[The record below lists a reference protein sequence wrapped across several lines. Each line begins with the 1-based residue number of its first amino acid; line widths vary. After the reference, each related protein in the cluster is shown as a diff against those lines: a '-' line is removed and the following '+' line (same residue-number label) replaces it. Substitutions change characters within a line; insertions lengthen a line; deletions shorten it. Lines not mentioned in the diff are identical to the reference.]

1 MVRSLEEDQNQVNK
15 SSQNS
20 SFIQIKKFRFVILI
34 FLTVLA
40 TAGITILALSFA
52 NNKAA
57 SVVMQER
64 KEFHKLYEA
73 YDIMKK
79 QYFADVDEEALVDGA
94 IDGMVKSL
102 DDPYSDYMTKEESK
116 TFEQSITSSFEGIG
130 AEIQEL
136 DGDIVIV
143 SPIKGSPAEKAGLK
157 PNDKIVEVD
166 GKSVQG
172 MSANE
177 AVLLIR
183 GKKGTK
189 VTLSIIRQ
197 DNEDPIKMTI
207 TRDEI
212 PINTVYPEM
221 LEDGIAKIQITSFS
235 THTDKDLEQA
245 LKEMEEKGMKRL
257 ILDLRKNPGGL
268 LERAIDISN
277 MFVPEGK
284 TLFQVA
290 YKNGQV
296 EKYVAEDGKKITVPT
311 VILIDEGSASAAE
324 ILAAAASESANITL
338 VGKTSFGKGTV
349 QQAEEFKD
357 GSNLKYTMAKWLTPK
372 GNWINEKGIEPD
384 YPVSLPKYADLSY
397 INPEKELKEDT
408 AASDVNTAEQIL
420 KELGYNPG
428 KVDSYFDPD
437 TKRAVMEFQKA
448 NNIEVTGVLSG
459 ETTVTLM
466 TKIQEHLQKNDPQ
479 LKKAVDILQT
489 K

>member
-1 MVRSLEEDQNQVNK
+1 MVRSLKEDQNQVNETP
-15 SSQNS
+15 QNGG
-20 SFIQIKKFRFVILI
+20 FIQIKKFKFVMII
-34 FLTVLA
+34 FLIVFL
-40 TAGITILALSFA
+40 TAGTTIFALSFGDD
-52 NNKAA
+52 KAA
-57 SVVMQER
+57 NVVMQER
-64 KEFHKLYEA
+64 KEFNKLYKA
-73 YDIMKK
+73 YDQIKK
-79 QYFADVDEEALVDGA
+79 GYFADINEDDLIDGA

-116 TFEQSITSSFEGIG
+116 MFEDSITSSFEGVG

-136 DGDIVIV
+136 NGDIVVV

-166 GKSVQG
+166 GKSVKG

-197 DNEDPIKMTI
+197 DKEDPIKMTI

-212 PINTVYPEM
+212 PINTVYSEM

-235 THTDKDLEQA
+235 THTDKDLEDA
-245 LKEMEEKGMKRL
+245 LKEMEEKDMKGL

-268 LERAIDISN
+268 MEQAIDISN

-290 YKNGQV
+290 YKDGQV
-296 EKYVAEDGKKITVPT
+296 EKYVAEEGKKISVPT

-324 ILAAAASESANITL
+324 ILAAAASESANIPL

-349 QQAEEFKD
+349 QTTEKFQD
-357 GSNLKYTMAKWLTPK
+357 GANLKYTMAKWLTPK

-384 YPVSLPKYADLSY
+384 YPVSLPDYATLPY
-397 INPEKELKEDT
+397 INPEKELKEDS
-408 AASDVNTAEQIL
+408 ASSDVKTAEQIL
-420 KELGYNPG
+420 KELGYKPG
-428 KVDSYFDPD
+428 KVDSYFDSD
-437 TKRAVMEFQKA
+437 TKEAVMEFQKQ
-448 NNIEVTGVLSG
+448 NDLKVTGVLTG
-459 ETTVTLM
+459 ETTVALM

-479 LKKAVDILQT
+479 LKKAVKVLQT